1 MIWTAD
7 SPFEKSKE
15 MSRSGIIRWW
25 EIHRI
30 RYNVLVGLTGLVTL
44 SLVIFVGP
52 LAVKPGVDFEE
63 PMGLIA
69 LPIAFGV
76 MANLCYTAGW
86 IVDIVFY
93 RRTPRYKLF
102 RIGLMFRS

>member
-25 EIHRI
+25 E
-30 RYNVLVGLTGLVTL
+30 TL